1 MYVDEYVIAGLIII
15 ALTIGFFGGVYR
27 FIKMDIA
34 KHASNRET

>member
-34 KHASNRET
+34 KHAADQET

>member
-34 KHASNRET
+34 KHAADRET

>member
-34 KHASNRET
+34 KHAGDTEA